1 MKMETQPTLRHET
14 DAAALDAAA
23 AETTEEVRRSGMMD
37 PEAWHDLAE
46 RGTPRNG

>member
-1 MKMETQPTLRHET
+1 METQPTLQH
-14 DAAALDAAA
+14 DADAEAL
-23 AETTEEVRRSGMMD
+23 TESSGEVLRAGMMD

>member
-1 MKMETQPTLRHET
+1 MDEHDQGERPGT
-14 DAAALDAAA
+14 DSNDEPGPAVDD
-23 AETTEEVRRSGMMD
+23 RRPRFDD

>member
-1 MKMETQPTLRHET
+1 MDEHAQTEPL
-14 DAAALDAAA
+14 AATRRAEPAPA
-23 AETTEEVRRSGMMD
+23 AEDRRPRFDD

>member
-1 MKMETQPTLRHET
+1 MDEPEQSEARGATGQAEPVS
-14 DAAALDAAA
+14 AAAD
-23 AETTEEVRRSGMMD
+23 RRPRFDD